1 MVLSLS
7 LFGIYDLEISYNWGI
22 IEVWK
27 IYGYS
32 WRYGKSSYLFKFDT
46 CQIKK
51 NVHIWASS
59 SCNVDLE
66 ALSLSR
72 NSWQYDGYFSA
83 LAFFVCAIIVFII
96 LLVVIW

>member
-1 MVLSLS
+1 MA
-7 LFGIYDLEISYNWGI
+7 
-22 IEVWK
+22 K
-27 IYGYS
+27 ILRIGHF
-32 WRYGKSSYLFKFDT
+32 KVNLKFDT

-59 SCNVDLE
+59 SCDGDLE

-72 NSWQYDGYFSA
+72 YSWQYDGYFSA

>member
-1 MVLSLS
+1 MFFKEDGGSCPLLRYEWIWR
-7 LFGIYDLEISYNWGI
+7 F
-22 IEVWK
+22 WK
-27 IYGYS
+27 I
-32 WRYGKSSYLFKFDT
+32 LKFDT

>member
-1 MVLSLS
+1 MQIVA
-7 LFGIYDLEISYNWGI
+7 
-22 IEVWK
+22 
-27 IYGYS
+27 YGPVFAHILY
-32 WRYGKSSYLFKFDT
+32 YLKFDT

>member
-1 MVLSLS
+1 MIEKIPPKGVSFSDLICIFAMSC
-7 LFGIYDLEISYNWGI
+7 YD
-22 IEVWK
+22 
-27 IYGYS
+27 
-32 WRYGKSSYLFKFDT
+32 FKFDT